1 MTVLAAGGVVYRLPG
16 LVPPTGAGVTG
27 GEWHGTIP
35 ELDTPR
41 RAVLYPASTTTLYEA
56 SYSERSADIP
66 LEVEMALI
74 FVSLAGITVPE
85 PAPVREYLRE
95 HPDMLVLLRAICAAV
110 RESFEPGTEFSLEVY
125 SDPEI
130 DDKYLTL
137 YVRQQ
142 HYGPD
147 ILDRI
152 ERVSSDYDAELSEKT
167 GWLLITTD
175 FQPPR

>member
-41 RAVLYPASTTTLYEA
+41 RAVLYSASTTTLYEA

-66 LEVEMALI
+66 FEVEMALI

-85 PAPVREYLRE
+85 PASVRAYLLE
-95 HPDMLVLLRAICAAV
+95 HADILGLLRSVAAGI
-110 RESFEPGTEFSLEVY
+110 RERFDPGTQFSLEVY

-130 DDKYLTL
+130 EDKYLTL

-142 HYGPD
+142 EYSPD

-152 ERVSSDYDAELSEKT
+152 ERVASHYDGALRDKT
-167 GWLLITTD
+167 GWLLLTTD
-175 FQPPR
+175 FRPPR